1 MLVIRY
7 LIYICS
13 EKCMTHAIHWY
24 ADVRSVIMLD
34 ASVPLMGEE
43 IKAIRSGYSESVCLC
58 DLKKRNRGEHK

>member
-34 ASVPLMGEE
+34 ASVPLYG
-43 IKAIRSGYSESVCLC
+43 GG
-58 DLKKRNRGEHK
+58 N